1 MSHHGVFY
9 TDSFF
14 DLSFDFDCT
23 LAGQGDFRRIL
34 QVAALAF
41 LRAIYV
47 CKIIAYHTTI
57 WITAAASGH
66 ACKSVY
72 NPFASKKTKVK
83 KNPSYLLIFIH
94 ITSIFY
100 RKRRGNGNHS
110 AAPPSCEPF
119 RFKFSI
125 LLVLCKLLLHL
136 LGDDL
141 KEVEVQN
148 KGEFGEIP
156 GSHILLVEY
165 LIQIGAT
172 AIHLLCEPY
181 AGMCPFL

>member
-72 NPFASKKTKVK
+72 NPFASKKQRSK
-83 KNPSYLLIFIH
+83 KIRKRLRVQSVSFFWPSSCSRRLTGRIMARLIYIH
-94 ITSIFY
+94 ILIIYTIRTMRKEKSPCQLVYSSTSKIE
-100 RKRRGNGNHS
+100 KKVL
-110 AAPPSCEPF
+110 ALL
-119 RFKFSI
+119 KF
-125 LLVLCKLLLHL
+125 
-136 LGDDL
+136 
-141 KEVEVQN
+141 
-148 KGEFGEIP
+148 
-156 GSHILLVEY
+156 
-165 LIQIGAT
+165 
-172 AIHLLCEPY
+172 
-181 AGMCPFL
+181 

>member
-57 WITAAASGH
+57 WITAAASGN
-66 ACKSVY
+66 ACKSVW
-72 NPFASKKTKVK
+72 NPYASKGKVK
-83 KNPSYLLIFIH
+83 KRIRGQRLRAHPINPWALFWPSSCSRRLTGRIMAWLIYIH
-94 ITSIFY
+94 ILIICIIRSW
-100 RKRRGNGNHS
+100 RGNGLTSWWGNGFGGEAWGS
-110 AAPPSCEPF
+110 TFMDSD
-119 RFKFSI
+119 RSTGVI
-125 LLVLCKLLLHL
+125 L
-136 LGDDL
+136 
-141 KEVEVQN
+141 
-148 KGEFGEIP
+148 
-156 GSHILLVEY
+156 
-165 LIQIGAT
+165 
-172 AIHLLCEPY
+172 
-181 AGMCPFL
+181 